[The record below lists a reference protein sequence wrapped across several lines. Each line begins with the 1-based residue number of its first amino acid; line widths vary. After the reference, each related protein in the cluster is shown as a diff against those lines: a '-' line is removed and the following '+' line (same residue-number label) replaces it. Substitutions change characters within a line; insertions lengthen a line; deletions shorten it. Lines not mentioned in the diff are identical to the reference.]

1 MRDNIITELNKKG
14 IICNAE
20 DVMVNEIVYKGI
32 NIHTIKGPAF
42 LTMKDITSIYDS
54 VNEAA
59 KSINDEEN
67 NDLWRETAKRLRVC
81 IRPKSNDNIEKKDFL
96 NLECYLRIF
105 ESPNGYYSRIVVPDD
120 MKSFNVSADTVW
132 KTAWENTKKTTTLD
146 NLTALES
153 DLNYDAF
160 MAYTSRYFGAIAICD
175 VDTINKLAN
184 KYNSNILIVPI
195 SINSVVFIPENDSPQ
210 SPASLANTLHK
221 SNMSYNR
228 HENLSY
234 NIYRYNKED
243 NTITIIC

>member
-1 MRDNIITELNKKG
+1 MRDNIITELNKRG
-14 IICNAE
+14 IVCNAE
-20 DVMVNEIVYKGI
+20 NITVNDMSYKGI
-32 NIHTIKGPAF
+32 SIQTVKGPAF

-54 VNEAA
+54 VDEAS
-59 KSINDEEN
+59 KNINDED
-67 NDLWRETAKRLRVC
+67 NDLWKKTAKRLRVC
-81 IRPKSNDNIEKKDFL
+81 IRPKSNDNIEKRNFL

-105 ESPNGYYSRIVVPDD
+105 ESPNGYYSRIIVPDD
-120 MKSFNVSADTVW
+120 MTSFNVSADTVW

-146 NLTALES
+146 NLTAFVS

-184 KYNSNILIVPI
+184 KYNSNILIIPI
-195 SINSVVFIPENDSPQ
+195 SINSVVFIPENNSLQ

-228 HENLSY
+228 YENLSY